1 MKLLNRVKPNI
12 ASLNKINTTNSA
24 SVSDYQELFNFLNL
38 FKKDDNSVLLSIILP
53 MYNEENT
60 IRSILENLPK
70 SKLIE
75 IIIID
80 DSSNDNSFNEIKKVK
95 NYHQFKIIR
104 HLENRGYGNAILTG
118 LRYATGEVIVSMDT
132 DGQHRPDDIFNLIKP
147 IFEGKAD
154 YTIGSR
160 YLGSYHYRLPI
171 ATRLGEIFV
180 EKFFQVF
187 FGIRIMNNQNG
198 FRAFTKGLIP
208 IFSNAK
214 FLGYAFCTEQILQA
228 KISEHKVL
236 ECPIKVYDRE
246 YGYSKIKLHTLTLNI
261 LASLLIYYL
270 IKFKLNVLKKRKT
283 IKGFLW

>member
-1 MKLLNRVKPNI
+1 MKSNT
-12 ASLNKINTTNSA
+12 ASLKKNPIKHPTT
-24 SVSDYQELFNFLNL
+24 VSDYQELYNFLKSL
-38 FKKDDNSVLLSIILP
+38 KKNDKSVLLSIILP

-60 IRSILENLPK
+60 IRSILEKLPK
-70 SKLIE
+70 NEFIE

-80 DSSNDNSFNEIKKVK
+80 DFSSDNSLKEIKKVK
-95 NYHQFKIIR
+95 HYNEFKIIH

-118 LRYATGEVIVSMDT
+118 MQNAIGDVIVSMDT
-132 DGQHRPDDIFNLIKP
+132 DGQHSPDDIFSLIKP
-147 IFEGKAD
+147 IFDGKAD

-187 FGIRIMNNQNG
+187 FGIKIMNNQSG
-198 FRAFTKGLIP
+198 FRAFTKDLIP
-208 IFSNAK
+208 VFSKAK

-246 YGYSKIKLHTLTLNI
+246 YGYSKIKLHILTLNI
-261 LASLLIYYL
+261 LASLLINYL
-270 IKFKLNVLKKRKT
+270 IKFKLNLLRKRKR
-283 IKGFLW
+283 IKDFLW

>member
-1 MKLLNRVKPNI
+1 MKSNT
-12 ASLNKINTTNSA
+12 ASLKKNPIKHPTT
-24 SVSDYQELFNFLNL
+24 VSDYQELYNFLKSL
-38 FKKDDNSVLLSIILP
+38 KKNDKSVLLSIILP

-60 IRSILENLPK
+60 IRSILEKLPK
-70 SKLIE
+70 NEFIE

-80 DSSNDNSFNEIKKVK
+80 DFSSDNSLKEIKKVK
-95 NYHQFKIIR
+95 HYNEFKIIH

-118 LRYATGEVIVSMDT
+118 MQNAIGDVIISMDT
-132 DGQHRPDDIFNLIKP
+132 DGQHSPDDIFSLIKP
-147 IFEGKAD
+147 IFDGKAD

-187 FGIRIMNNQNG
+187 FGIKIMNNQSG
-198 FRAFTKGLIP
+198 FRAFTKDLIP
-208 IFSNAK
+208 VFSKAK

-246 YGYSKIKLHTLTLNI
+246 YGYSKIKLHILTLNI
-261 LASLLIYYL
+261 LASLLINYL
-270 IKFKLNVLKKRKT
+270 IKFKLNLLRKRKR
-283 IKGFLW
+283 IKDFLW